1 MSISVALSHRT
12 TYEYDRLVTLAP
24 HVVRL
29 RPAPHS
35 RTPIKSYSLKI
46 EPEDHFLNWQQ
57 DAYANWHARLV
68 FPKPTRKFS
77 VTVDLVADMVA
88 INPFDF
94 FLEEDCQEVPF
105 KYTSAQLKDLRPYLR
120 KVGRGDTFREFVEQ
134 SPKQEGRTND
144 WLVALNGFLSQRI
157 DYTIRMEPGVQSPA
171 VTIRKALGSC
181 RDSAWLMVAMLREA
195 GYAARFVSGYLIQLT
210 ADLKPIEGPAGP
222 ENDFTDLHAWCE
234 VYLPGAGWVGM
245 DPTSGLFAGEGH
257 IPLAATPEPSSAAA
271 ITGAHDEAEVTFSF
285 EMSVE
290 RIDEPPRVTRPLSPE
305 QWAEIDRAGQAVEA
319 KLQAQDM
326 RLTMGGEPTFVSAID
341 RDGAEW
347 TTEAVGP
354 TKRVYA
360 DRLVRRLRDRF
371 APHGVLHHGQGK
383 WYPGEPLPRWAYSLI
398 WRGDGL
404 PLWSDADLLAR
415 ENTGHA
421 THETAAE
428 FSERLLD
435 ALELEDDAYAHPV
448 YEDPMH
454 FMGKEAML
462 PDNVTVEDNQLED
475 PQERARLVRMLNN
488 GLSNPVSYVIPIQL
502 AQAQASKRRRF
513 RWASDHWGTRRDKLF
528 LLPGDSPAGYRL
540 PLNSLSR
547 TEEFKQYFRDTM
559 LRRRKGLPPRR
570 RPYRG
575 TETEYETE
583 EYLDTPYF
591 GTGYG
596 PGQPTAPLPDGYV
609 MPPQAQPVRRIRQK
623 RRDAAPGPA
632 QDFDES
638 VWMRDVDSSDDW
650 LVGEYSYWV
659 EGMPIRTALAVEPRD
674 GILHVFMPPTG
685 SSDEYLDLVEAVEE
699 TAAAMNLPVR
709 IEGYEPPRDG
719 NFNVIRVTPD
729 PGVIEINIH
738 PGKDWQSLKEIN
750 EALYEEARQ
759 CGLDSFTFMVDGR
772 LTGSGG
778 GNHIVVGGATAPD
791 SPFLRRPDLVG
802 SIIRYWQRHPSLSY
816 LFSGTFIGPTSQAPR
831 FDEGLADRVYEMEI
845 ALSELSRMQAGGQA
859 FPWLADRILRH
870 LLTDMTGNTHR
881 AEICIDK
888 MFSPDGP
895 TGRLGLV
902 EFRGFEMPP
911 HWQMSMAQALV
922 MRGLLAWF
930 WDKPYTEPLVHWGK
944 ELHDKYLLPHYCRE
958 DFNQVLDDLSTA
970 HGFVFRPDWYDAQYE
985 MRFGEVG
992 HTTVEG
998 VKLTLRNGIEPWL
1011 VLGEEATGGGTSR
1024 YVDSS
1029 LERVELKVE
1038 GDLGSR
1044 FVITCNQVEVPLQR
1058 VAPDTYVA
1066 GIRFRSWQPWSSL
1079 HPTIPAHA
1087 PLVFDV
1093 YDRVAGRS
1101 VGGLKYLVAHEG
1113 GRAHENRPINDLEA
1127 EGRRRVRFQE
1137 GQHTPFR
1144 FDPIRPRKNLWNQA
1158 TLDLRFV

>member
-12 TYEYDRLVTLAP
+12 TYEYDRPVTLAP

-35 RTPIKSYSLKI
+35 RTPIKSYSLRI
-46 EPEDHFLNWQQ
+46 EPEEHFLNWQQ

-68 FPKPTRKFS
+68 FPKPARKFS

-94 FLEEDCQEVPF
+94 FLEEDCQDVPF
-105 KYTSAQLKDLRPYLR
+105 DYTPEQKKDLRPYLK
-120 KVGRGDTFREFVEQ
+120 KVGRGKRFKDFAAEIPEQ
-134 SPKQEGRTND
+134 KGTTND
-144 WLVALNGFLSQRI
+144 WLVAVNGFLANRI
-157 DYTIRMEPGVQSPA
+157 DYTIRLEPGVQSPST
-171 VTIRKALGSC
+171 TIRKALGSC
-181 RDSAWLMVAMLREA
+181 RDSAWLMVALLREF

-210 ADLKPIEGPAGP
+210 ADQKPIEGPAGP
-222 ENDFTDLHAWCE
+222 EDDFTDLHAWCE

-271 ITGAHDEAEVTFSF
+271 ITGAHGFAEVTFSF
-285 EMSVE
+285 EMSVK
-290 RIDEPPRVTRPLSPE
+290 RIDEPPRVTRPLTPE
-305 QWAEIDRAGQAVEA
+305 QWAEIDRAGQAVED
-319 KLQAQDM
+319 KIQAQDM

-341 RDGAEW
+341 RDGEEW

-354 TKRVYA
+354 TKRTYA
-360 DRLVRRLRDRF
+360 DQLIRRLRDRF

-404 PLWSDADLLAR
+404 PMWSDADLLAR
-415 ENTGHA
+415 ENTGHS
-421 THETAAE
+421 THETAE
-428 FSERLLD
+428 VFSEKLVA
-435 ALELEDDAYAHPV
+435 ALELGEDALAHPV
-448 YEDPMH
+448 FEDPMH

-462 PDNVTVEDNQLED
+462 PDNVTVEDSQLDD
-475 PQERARLVRMLNN
+475 PQERARLVRMMNN
-488 GLSNPVSYVIPIQL
+488 GLTNPVSYVIPIQL
-502 AQAQASKRRRF
+502 AQAKASARRRF
-513 RWASDHWGTRRDKLF
+513 RWASDIWGTRRDKLF
-528 LLPGDSPAGYRL
+528 LLPGDSAAGYRL
-540 PLNSLSR
+540 PLNSLTKS
-547 TEEFKQYFRDTM
+547 EEFKQYFRDTM
-559 LRRRKGLPPRR
+559 LRRKRALPPRKLLR
-570 RPYRG
+570 RGEEP
-575 TETEYETE
+575 ETEYETE
-583 EYLDTPYF
+583 EFWTTPFY
-591 GTGYG
+591 GPGYG
-596 PGQPTAPLPDGYV
+596 PGTGTTQP
-609 MPPQAQPVRRIRQK
+609 PPVKHIRQ
-623 RRDAAPGPA
+623 RRKNAAPGPA
-632 QDFDES
+632 QDQGEE
-638 VWMRDVDSSDDW
+638 VWLRDIESSDDW
-650 LVGEYSYWV
+650 LTGEYSYWV
-659 EGMPIRTALAVEPRD
+659 EGTPVRTAMVVEPRD

-699 TAAAMNLPVR
+699 TAAEMQLPVR

-729 PGVIEINIH
+729 PGVIEVNIH
-738 PGKDWQSLKEIN
+738 PATGWQGLKEIN

-778 GNHIVVGGATAPD
+778 GNHIVVGGATPAD

-802 SIIRYWQRHPSLSY
+802 SIVRYWQRHPSLSY

-831 FDEGLADRVYEMEI
+831 FDEGLPDKVYEMEI
-845 ALSELSRMQAGGQA
+845 ALSELSRMQSSGQA

-870 LLTDMTGNTHR
+870 LLTDLTGNTHR

-888 MFSPDGP
+888 MYSPDGP

-911 HWQMSMAQALV
+911 HWQMSMAQSLV
-922 MRGLLAWF
+922 MRALLAWF
-930 WDKPYTEPLVHWGK
+930 WDTPYTEPLIHWGSD
-944 ELHDKYLLPHYCRE
+944 LHDKFLLPHYCRA
-958 DFNQVLDDLSTA
+958 DFDQVLSDLSQA
-970 HGFVFRPDWYDAQYE
+970 HGFPFRSDWYDAQYE

-992 HTTVEG
+992 HTQVEG
-998 VKLTLRNGIEPWL
+998 LKLTLGNGIEPWL

-1038 GDLGSR
+1038 GILGDR
-1044 FVITCNQVEVPLQR
+1044 FVITCNQVEIPLQK
-1058 VAPDTYVA
+1058 VGPDTYVA

-1113 GRAHENRPINDLEA
+1113 GRAHETRPVNDLEA
-1127 EGRRRVRFQE
+1127 EGRRRVRFQQ

-1144 FDPIRPRKNLWNQA
+1144 FDPVKPRDNLWNKA

>member
-35 RTPIKSYSLKI
+35 RTPIKSYSLRI

-68 FPKPTRKFS
+68 FTKPTRKFS

-94 FLEEDCQEVPF
+94 FLEESCEDVPF
-105 KYTSAQLKDLRPYLR
+105 SYAPEQKRDLRPYLK
-120 KVGRGDTFREFVEQ
+120 KVGRGQAFKDFAAQVPVQ
-134 SPKQEGRTND
+134 DGRTID
-144 WLVALNGFLSQRI
+144 WLVAINAFLAERI
-157 DYTIRMEPGVQSPA
+157 DYTIRMEPGVQSPS

-181 RDSAWLMVAMLREA
+181 RDSAWLMVALMREF

-210 ADLKPIEGPAGP
+210 ADQKPIEGPAGP
-222 ENDFTDLHAWCE
+222 EDDFTDLHAWCE

-257 IPLAATPEPSSAAA
+257 IPLAATPEPGSAAA
-271 ITGAHDEAEVTFSF
+271 ITGAHDFAEVSFSF
-285 EMSVE
+285 DMHVK

-305 QWAEIDRAGQAVEA
+305 QWAEIDRAGEAVEA
-319 KLQAQDM
+319 KLKAQDM

-354 TKRVYA
+354 TKRAYA
-360 DRLVRRLRDRF
+360 DNLVRRLRERF

-404 PLWSDADLLAR
+404 PLWSEAELLAK

-421 THETAAE
+421 THETAEE
-428 FSERLLD
+428 FSERLVE
-435 ALELEDDAYAHPV
+435 ALELGEEAFAHPV
-448 YEDPMH
+448 FEDPMH
-454 FMGKEAML
+454 FVGKEAML
-462 PDNVTVEDNQLED
+462 PDNVTVEDNKLDD

-488 GLSNPVSYVIPIQL
+488 GLTNPVSYVIPIQL
-502 AQAQASKRRRF
+502 AQAKASARRRF
-513 RWASDHWGTRRDKLF
+513 RWATDVWGTRRDKLF

-540 PLNSLSR
+540 PLNSLSKS
-547 TEEFKQYFRDTM
+547 EEFKQYFRDTM
-559 LRRRKGLPPRR
+559 LRRKRGLAPRR
-570 RPYRG
+570 AVRRG
-575 TETEYETE
+575 PEVE
-583 EYLDTPYF
+583 EDHESEEFLTTPFY
-591 GTGYG
+591 GPGYG
-596 PGQPTAPLPDGYV
+596 PGGMVGYGQPIMPAP
-609 MPPQAQPVRRIRQK
+609 APVRQIRQK
-623 RRDAAPGPA
+623 RKNAAPGPA
-632 QDFDES
+632 QDQGED
-638 VWMRDVDSSDDW
+638 VWLRDVDSSDDW
-650 LVGEYSYWV
+650 LQGEYSFWV

-729 PGVIEINIH
+729 PGVIEVNIH
-738 PGKDWQSLKEIN
+738 PANDWRSLKDIN

-759 CGLDSFTFMVDGR
+759 SGLDSFTFMVDGR

-778 GNHIVVGGATAPD
+778 GNHIVVGGATPAD
-791 SPFLRRPDLVG
+791 SPFLRRPDLVA
-802 SIIRYWQRHPSLSY
+802 SLIRYWQRHPSLSY

-831 FDEGLADRVYEMEI
+831 FDEGLADKVYEMEI
-845 ALSELSRMQAGGQA
+845 ALSELTRMQNSGQA
-859 FPWLADRILRH
+859 FPWLSDRILRH
-870 LLTDMTGNTHR
+870 LLTDLTGNTHR

-888 MFSPDGP
+888 MYSPDGP

-930 WDKPYTEPLVHWGK
+930 WDKPYTEPLIHWGQD
-944 ELHDKYLLPHYCRE
+944 LHDKFLLPHYCRA
-958 DFNQVLDDLSTA
+958 DFNEVLSDLSGA
-970 HGFVFRPDWYDAQYE
+970 HGFAFRPDWYDAQYE

-992 HTTVEG
+992 HTQVEG
-998 VKLTLRNGIEPWL
+998 LKLTLRNGIEPWL

-1038 GDLGSR
+1038 GDLGRR
-1044 FVITCNQVEVPLQR
+1044 FVITCNQVEVPLQE
-1058 VAPDTYVA
+1058 VGPETYVA

-1093 YDRVAGRS
+1093 YDRVVGRS

-1113 GRAHENRPINDLEA
+1113 GRAHESRPINDLEA

-1137 GQHTPFR
+1137 GQHTPFA
-1144 FDPIRPRKNLWNQA
+1144 FEPRKPRENLWNRT

>member
-12 TYEYDRLVTLAP
+12 TYEYDRPVNLAP

-35 RTPIKSYSLKI
+35 RTPIKSYSLRI
-46 EPEDHFLNWQQ
+46 EPEEHFLNWQQ

-68 FPKPTRKFS
+68 FQKPTRKFS

-94 FLEEDCQEVPF
+94 FLEEACEEVPF
-105 KYTSAQLKDLRPYLR
+105 EYAPEQKKDLRPYLK
-120 KVGRGDTFREFVEQ
+120 KVSRSKAFKEFADEA
-134 SPKQEGRTND
+134 PKQEGRTND
-144 WLVALNGFLSQRI
+144 WLVALNGFLSERI
-157 DYTIRMEPGVQSPA
+157 DYTIRMEPGVQSPTT
-171 VTIRKALGSC
+171 TIRKALGSC
-181 RDSAWLMVAMLREA
+181 RDSAWLMVALLREF

-210 ADLKPIEGPAGP
+210 ADQKPIEGPAGP
-222 ENDFTDLHAWCE
+222 EDDFTDLHAWCE

-257 IPLAATPEPSSAAA
+257 IPLAATPEPVSAAA
-271 ITGAHDEAEVTFSF
+271 ITGAHDFAEVSFSF
-285 EMSVE
+285 DMHVK
-290 RIDEPPRVTRPLSPE
+290 RVDEPPRVTRPLSPE
-305 QWAEIDRAGQAVEA
+305 QWAEIDRAGEAVEA
-319 KLQAQDM
+319 KIQAQDM

-341 RDGAEW
+341 RDGEEW

-354 TKRVYA
+354 TKQTYA
-360 DRLVRRLRDRF
+360 DNLVRRLRDRF

-404 PLWSDADLLAR
+404 PLWSDADLLAK
-415 ENTGHA
+415 ENTGQA
-421 THETAAE
+421 TFETAEE
-428 FSERLLD
+428 FSERLVE
-435 ALELEDDAYAHPV
+435 ALELGDDAVAHPL
-448 YEDPMH
+448 YEDPLH
-454 FMGKEAML
+454 FVGKEAML
-462 PDNVTVEDNQLED
+462 PDNVTIEDNQLED
-475 PQERARLVRMLNN
+475 PQERARLVRMMNN

-502 AQAQASKRRRF
+502 AQAKASARRRF
-513 RWASDHWGTRRDKLF
+513 RWATDVWGTRRDKLF
-528 LLPGDSPAGYRL
+528 LMPGDSPAGYRL
-540 PLNSLSR
+540 PLNSLSKS
-547 TEEFKQYFRDTM
+547 EEFKQYFRDTM
-559 LRRRKGLPPRR
+559 LRRKRGLPPRKVWR
-570 RPYRG
+570 RG
-575 TETEYETE
+575 HE
-583 EYLDTPYF
+583 EEVEVEELLTTPFY
-591 GTGYG
+591 GPGYG
-596 PGQPTAPLPDGYV
+596 PGGMVGYGQPIV
-609 MPPQAQPVRRIRQK
+609 PPPVKKVRQK
-623 RRDAAPGPA
+623 RKNAAPGPA
-632 QDFDES
+632 QELGEDE
-638 VWMRDVDSSDDW
+638 WLRDLEISDDW
-650 LVGEYSYWV
+650 LAGQYSYWV

-729 PGVIEINIH
+729 PGVIEVNIH
-738 PGKDWQSLKEIN
+738 PANDWQGLKQIN

-778 GNHIVVGGATAPD
+778 GNHIVVGGATPSD
-791 SPFLRRPDLVG
+791 SPFLRRPDLVA
-802 SIIRYWQRHPSLSY
+802 SLIRYWQRHPSLSY

-831 FDEGLADRVYEMEI
+831 FDEGLSDKVYEMEI
-845 ALSELSRMQAGGQA
+845 ALNELTRMQNQGQA

-870 LLTDMTGNTHR
+870 LLTDLTGNTHR

-888 MFSPDGP
+888 MYSPDGP

-911 HWQMSMAQALV
+911 HWQMSMAQSLV

-930 WDKPYTEPLVHWGK
+930 WDKPYTEPLIHWGK
-944 ELHDKYLLPHYCRE
+944 ELHDKFLLPHYCRA
-958 DFNQVLDDLSTA
+958 DFNEVLADLSQA
-970 HGFVFRPDWYDAQYE
+970 NGFAFRPDWYDAQFE

-992 HTTVEG
+992 HTYVEG
-998 VKLTLRNGIEPWL
+998 LKLTLRNGIEPWL
-1011 VLGEEATGGGTSR
+1011 VLGEEASGGGTSR

-1044 FVITCNQVEVPLQR
+1044 YVITCNQVEVPLQKTG
-1058 VAPDTYVA
+1058 PETFVA
-1066 GIRFRSWQPWSSL
+1066 GVRFRSWQPWSSL
-1079 HPTIPAHA
+1079 HPTIPPNA

-1093 YDRVAGRS
+1093 YDRISGRS

-1113 GRAHENRPINDLEA
+1113 GRAHETRPINDLEA

-1137 GQHTPFR
+1137 GQHTPFH
-1144 FDPIRPRKNLWNQA
+1144 FDPVKPRENAWNQA

>member
-12 TYEYDRLVTLAP
+12 TYEYDRPVNLAP

-35 RTPIKSYSLKI
+35 RTPIKSYSLRI
-46 EPEDHFLNWQQ
+46 EPEDHFINWQQ
-57 DAYANWHARLV
+57 DAYANWSARLV
-68 FPKPTRKFS
+68 FNKPTQKFS

-94 FLEEDCQEVPF
+94 FIEESCEQVPF
-105 KYTSAQLKDLRPYLR
+105 AYTNEQLKDLRPYLR
-120 KVGRGDTFREFVEQ
+120 KVGRGDTFRSFVEEAPAQ
-134 SPKQEGRTND
+134 SGTTND
-144 WLVALNGFLSQRI
+144 WLVAVNSFLANRI
-157 DYTIRMEPGVQSPA
+157 DYTIRMEPGVQRPS

-181 RDSAWLMVAMLREA
+181 RDSAWLMVALLREL

-210 ADLKPIEGPAGP
+210 ADQKPIEGPAGP
-222 ENDFTDLHAWCE
+222 EDDFTDLHAWCE
-234 VYLPGAGWVGM
+234 IYLPGAGWIGM

-257 IPLAATPEPSSAAA
+257 IPLAATPEPTSAAA
-271 ITGAHDEAEVTFSF
+271 ITGAHEFAEVSFSF
-285 EMSVE
+285 DMSVK

-305 QWAEIDRAGQAVEA
+305 QWAEIDRAGQAIDQ
-319 KLQAQDM
+319 KLEAQDM

-341 RDGAEW
+341 RDGEEW
-347 TTEAVGP
+347 FTAAVGP
-354 TKRVYA
+354 TKRTYA
-360 DRLVRRLRDRF
+360 DSLVRRLRERF

-404 PLWSDADLLAR
+404 PLWSNADLLAK
-415 ENTGHA
+415 ENTGSA
-421 THETAAE
+421 TYETAEE
-428 FSERLLD
+428 FSEKLLE
-435 ALELEDDAYAHPV
+435 ALDLGDEAVAHPL
-448 YEDPMH
+448 YEDPLH

-462 PDNVTVEDNQLED
+462 PDNVSVKDSQLED
-475 PQERARLVRMLNN
+475 PQERARMVRMLNN

-502 AQAQASKRRRF
+502 AQAKASSRRRF
-513 RWASDHWGTRRDKLF
+513 RWTSDVWGTRRDKLF
-528 LLPGDSPAGYRL
+528 LMPGDSPAGYRL
-540 PLNSLSR
+540 PLNSLDKS
-547 TEEFKQYFRDTM
+547 EEFKQYFRDTM
-559 LRRRKGLPPRR
+559 LRRKRALPARR
-570 RPYRG
+570 AVRRNDEPENG
-575 TETEYETE
+575 ADENQV
-583 EYLDTPYF
+583 LDTPVF

-596 PGQPTAPLPDGYV
+596 QPTAANPTR
-609 MPPQAQPVRRIRQK
+609 QVRQQRGN
-623 RRDAAPGPA
+623 AAPGPA
-632 QDFDES
+632 QDYDED
-638 VWMRDVDSSDDW
+638 VWLRDVESSDDW
-650 LVGEYSYWV
+650 LMGEHSFWV
-659 EGMPIRTALAVEPRD
+659 EGMPVRTALAVEPRD

-699 TAAAMNLPVR
+699 TAASMDLPVR
-709 IEGYEPPRDG
+709 IEGYEPPNDG
-719 NFNVIRVTPD
+719 NINIIRVTPD
-729 PGVIEINIH
+729 PGVIEVNIH
-738 PGKDWQSLKEIN
+738 PAKSWQSLKEIN

-778 GNHIVVGGATAPD
+778 GNHIVVGGATPAD
-791 SPFLRRPDLVG
+791 SPFLRRPDLIG
-802 SIIRYWQRHPSLSY
+802 SLIRYWQRHPSLSY

-831 FDEGLADRVYEMEI
+831 FDEGLPDKVYEMEI
-845 ALSELSRMQAGGQA
+845 ALNELTRIQESGQS
-859 FPWLADRILRH
+859 FPWLSDRILRH
-870 LLTDMTGNTHR
+870 LLTDLTGNTHR

-888 MFSPDGP
+888 MYSPDSP

-911 HWQMSMAQALV
+911 HWQMSMAQSLV

-930 WDKPYTEPLVHWGK
+930 WDTPYEEPLEHWGQT
-944 ELHDKYLLPHYCRE
+944 LHDKFLLPHHCRA
-958 DFNQVLDDLSTA
+958 DFNSVLDDLSSA
-970 HGFVFRPDWYDAQYE
+970 HGFAFRPDWYDAQYE

-992 HTTVEG
+992 HTHVEG
-998 VKLTLRNGIEPWL
+998 LKLTLRNGIEPWL

-1029 LERVELKVE
+1029 LERVELKIE
-1038 GDLGSR
+1038 GDLGER
-1044 FVITCNQVEVPLQR
+1044 FVITCNQVEVPLEK
-1058 VAPDTYVA
+1058 VGPDTYVA

-1093 YDRVAGRS
+1093 YDRISGRS

-1113 GRAHENRPINDLEA
+1113 GRAHETRPVNELEA

-1144 FDPIRPRKNLWNQA
+1144 FDPIKPRANAWNSA
-1158 TLDLRFV
+1158 TLDMRFI

>member
-1 MSISVALSHRT
+1 MAVSVALNHRT
-12 TYEYDRLVTLAP
+12 TYHYDRLINLAP
-24 HVVRL
+24 HVIRL

-35 RTPIKSYSLKI
+35 RTPIKSYSLRI
-46 EPEDHFLNWQQ
+46 EPEEHFLNWQQ
-57 DAYANWHARLV
+57 DAYANWSARLV
-68 FPKPTRKFS
+68 FPKPTRLFS

-94 FLEEDCQEVPF
+94 FLEEACEEVPF
-105 KYTSAQLKDLRPYLR
+105 RYAPDQLKDLRPYLR
-120 KVGRGDTFREFVEQ
+120 KLSRGKAFTDFAAATPVQ
-134 SPKQEGRTND
+134 TGRTID
-144 WLVALNGFLSQRI
+144 WLVALNGFVASQI
-157 DYTIRMEPGVQSPA
+157 DYTIRLEPGVQSPT
-171 VTIRKALGSC
+171 VTIQKALGSC
-181 RDSAWLMVAMLREA
+181 RDSAWLLVALLREF

-210 ADLKPIEGPAGP
+210 ADQKPIEGPAGP
-222 ENDFTDLHAWCE
+222 ADDFTDLHAWCE

-257 IPLAATPEPSSAAA
+257 IPLAATPEPMSAAA
-271 ITGAHDEAEVTFSF
+271 ITGAHEKAEVTFSF
-285 EMSVE
+285 DMSVK
-290 RIDEPPRVTRPLSPE
+290 RIDEPPRVTRPLSPQ

-319 KLQAQDM
+319 KIQAQDM

-354 TKRVYA
+354 TKRLYA
-360 DRLVRRLRDRF
+360 DRLIRRLRDRF

-404 PLWSDADLLAR
+404 PLWSDADLIAP

-435 ALELEDDAYAHPV
+435 ALELGDGAYAHPV
-448 YEDPMH
+448 FEDPLH
-454 FMGKEAML
+454 FVGKEALL

-513 RWASDHWGTRRDKLF
+513 RWVTDQWGTRRDKLF
-528 LLPGDSPAGYRL
+528 LIPGDSPAGYRL
-540 PLNSLSR
+540 PLNSLTK

-559 LRRRKGLPPRR
+559 LRRKKDLPPRKRVR
-570 RPYRG
+570 RGEADAFEVEP
-575 TETEYETE
+575 E
-583 EYLDTPYF
+583 EFLDTPF
-591 GTGYG
+591 FG
-596 PGQPTAPLPDGYV
+596 PGTAPVGGIYGGGPAA
-609 MPPQAQPVRRIRQK
+609 PAPARRIRQS
-623 RRDAAPGPA
+623 RRDPAPGPA
-632 QDFDES
+632 QDYDETT
-638 VWMRDVDSSDDW
+638 WLRDIDSSDDW

-659 EGMPIRTALAVEPRD
+659 EGMPIRTAMAIEPRD
-674 GILHVFMPPTG
+674 GILHIFMPPTG

-699 TAAAMNLPVR
+699 TAAAMNLAVR

-729 PGVIEINIH
+729 PGVIEVNIH
-738 PGKDWQSLKEIN
+738 PATSWQGLKEIN

-759 CGLDSFTFMVDGR
+759 SGLDSFTFMVDGR

-778 GNHIVVGGATAPD
+778 GNHIVVGGATPAD
-791 SPFLRRPDLVG
+791 SPFLRRPDLVA
-802 SIIRYWQRHPSLSY
+802 SIVRYWQRHPSLSY

-831 FDEGLADRVYEMEI
+831 FDEGLADKVYEMEI
-845 ALSELSRMQAGGQA
+845 ALGELARVQATGQA
-859 FPWLADRILRH
+859 FPWLSDRILRH
-870 LLTDMTGNTHR
+870 LLTDLTGNTHR

-888 MFSPDGP
+888 MYSPDGP

-930 WDKPYTEPLVHWGK
+930 WEEPYTAPLTHWGK
-944 ELHDKYLLPHYCRE
+944 ELHDRFLLPHYARE
-958 DFNQVLDDLSTA
+958 DFNAVLDDLTRA
-970 HGFVFRPDWYDAQYE
+970 HGFAFRPDWYDAQYE
-985 MRFGEVG
+985 MRFAEVG
-992 HTTVEG
+992 HTSVDG
-998 VKLTLRNGIEPWL
+998 LKLTLRNGIEPWL

-1038 GDLGSR
+1038 GELGER
-1044 FVITCNQVEVPLQR
+1044 YVITCNQVELPLQK
-1058 VAPDTYVA
+1058 VADGTYVA
-1066 GIRFRSWQPWSSL
+1066 GVRFRSWQPWSSL

-1093 YDRVAGRS
+1093 YDRQNGRS
-1101 VGGLKYLVAHEG
+1101 VGGLRYHVSHEG
-1113 GRAHENRPINDLEA
+1113 GRAHETRPINDLEA
-1127 EGRRRVRFQE
+1127 ETRRRVRFQE
-1137 GQHTPFR
+1137 GQHTPFAYE
-1144 FDPIRPRKNLWNQA
+1144 PIKPRQNLWNQT
-1158 TLDLRFV
+1158 TLDLRFI

>member
-1 MSISVALSHRT
+1 MSISVALSHQT
-12 TYEYDRLVTLAP
+12 TYEYDRPVNLAP

-57 DAYANWHARLV
+57 DAYANWSARIV
-68 FPKPTRKFS
+68 FQKPTQKFS

-94 FLEEDCQEVPF
+94 FLEEDCQQVPF
-105 KYTSAQLKDLRPYLR
+105 EYSKEQRKDLRPYLKR
-120 KVGRGDTFREFVEQ
+120 VGRGDTFKEFAAQAPEQ
-134 SPKQEGRTND
+134 TGDTND
-144 WLVALNGFLSQRI
+144 WLVALNTFIANRI
-157 DYTIRMEPGVQSPA
+157 DYTIRMEPGVQSPS

-181 RDSAWLMVAMLREA
+181 RDSAWLMVALFREM

-210 ADLKPIEGPAGP
+210 ADIKPIEGPAGP
-222 ENDFTDLHAWCE
+222 QDDFTDLHAWCE
-234 VYLPGAGWVGM
+234 VFLPGAGWVGM

-271 ITGAHDEAEVTFSF
+271 ITGAHDFAEVTFGF
-285 EMSVE
+285 DMSVK
-290 RIDEPPRVTRPLSPE
+290 RVDEPPRVTRPLSPE
-305 QWAEIDRAGQAVEA
+305 QWAEIDRAGQAIED

-341 RDGAEW
+341 RDGEEW

-354 TKRVYA
+354 TKRTYA
-360 DRLVRRLRDRF
+360 DNLVRRLRDRF

-404 PLWSDADLLAR
+404 PLWSEADLLAK

-421 THETAAE
+421 THETAEA
-428 FSERLLD
+428 FSERLVEALD
-435 ALELEDDAYAHPV
+435 LGEEAVAHPV

-454 FMGKEAML
+454 FVGKEAML
-462 PDNVTVEDNQLED
+462 PDNVTVQDNKLED

-488 GLSNPVSYVIPIQL
+488 GLADPVSFVIPIQL
-502 AQAQASKRRRF
+502 AQAKASARRRF
-513 RWASDHWGTRRDKLF
+513 RWASDVWSTRRDKLF

-540 PLNSLSR
+540 PLNSLSKSD
-547 TEEFKQYFRDTM
+547 EFKQYFRDTM
-559 LRRRKGLPPRR
+559 LRRMRKLPPRR
-570 RPYRG
+570 AVRRG
-575 TETEYETE
+575 AEPDSPAETE
-583 EYLDTPYF
+583 EFLTTPFY
-591 GTGYG
+591 GPGYG
-596 PGQPTAPLPDGYV
+596 PAGLVGFGQPI
-609 MPPQAQPVRRIRQK
+609 MPQPAKQVRQK
-623 RRDAAPGPA
+623 RRSAAPGPA
-632 QDFDES
+632 QNYEED
-638 VWMRDVDSSDDW
+638 VWLQDVAGSDDW
-650 LVGEYSYWV
+650 LAGENTFWV

-699 TAAAMNLPVR
+699 TAAEMNLPVR
-709 IEGYEPPRDG
+709 IEGYEPPNDG

-729 PGVIEINIH
+729 PGVIEVNIH
-738 PGKDWQSLKEIN
+738 PAKNWQALKEIN
-750 EALYEEARQ
+750 EVLYEEARQ
-759 CGLDSFTFMVDGR
+759 SGLDSFTFMVDGR

-778 GNHIVVGGATAPD
+778 GNHIVVGGETPAD
-791 SPFLRRPDLVG
+791 SPFLRRPDMVA

-831 FDEGLADRVYEMEI
+831 FDEGLADKVYEMEI
-845 ALSELSRMQAGGQA
+845 ALNELSRIQETGQA
-859 FPWLADRILRH
+859 MPWLSDRILRH
-870 LLTDMTGNTHR
+870 LLTDLTGNTHR

-888 MFSPDGP
+888 MYSPDGP

-911 HWQMSMAQALV
+911 HWQMSMAQSLV
-922 MRGLLAWF
+922 MRALLAWF

-944 ELHDKYLLPHYCRE
+944 ELHDKFLLPHYCRA
-958 DFNQVLDDLSTA
+958 DFDEVLGDLSAA
-970 HGFVFRPDWYDAQYE
+970 HGLAFRPDWYNAQYE

-992 HTTVEG
+992 NTTIEG
-998 VKLTLRNGIEPWL
+998 LKLTLRNGIEPWL
-1011 VLGEEATGGGTSR
+1011 VLGEEASGGGTSR

-1038 GDLGSR
+1038 GDMGSR
-1044 FVITCNQVEVPLQR
+1044 FVITCNQVEVPLHK
-1058 VAPDTYVA
+1058 VGPDTHVA
-1066 GIRFRSWQPWSSL
+1066 GVRFRTWQPWSSL

-1093 YDRVAGRS
+1093 YDRVSGRS

-1113 GRAHENRPINDLEA
+1113 GRAHETRPINDLEA
-1127 EGRRRVRFQE
+1127 EGRRRVRFQK
-1137 GQHTPFR
+1137 GQHTAFK
-1144 FDPIRPRKNLWNQA
+1144 FDPIKPRTNKWNEA

>member
-35 RTPIKSYSLKI
+35 RTPIKSYSLRI

-57 DAYANWHARLV
+57 DAYANWHARIV
-68 FPKPTRKFS
+68 FNKPTRKFS
-77 VTVDLVADMVA
+77 VTVDLVADLVA

-94 FLEEDCQEVPF
+94 FVEEQCAQVPF
-105 KYTSAQLKDLRPYLR
+105 SYSAEQRKDLRPYLR
-120 KVGRGDTFREFVEQ
+120 KVGRGAAFKEFAAQAPEQ
-134 SPKQEGRTND
+134 KGMTND
-144 WLVALNGFLSQRI
+144 WLVALNTFLANQI
-157 DYTIRMEPGVQSPA
+157 AYTIRMEPGVQNPS

-181 RDSAWLMVAMLREA
+181 RDTAWLMVALFREF

-210 ADLKPIEGPAGP
+210 ADQKPIEGPSGP
-222 ENDFTDLHAWCE
+222 ETDFTDLHAWCE

-245 DPTSGLFAGEGH
+245 DPTSGLFASEGH
-257 IPLAATPEPSSAAA
+257 IPLAATPEPVTAAA
-271 ITGAHDEAEVTFSF
+271 ISGAHDMAEVTFGF
-285 EMSVE
+285 DMSVK
-290 RIDEPPRVTRPLSPE
+290 RVDEPPRVTRPLSPE
-305 QWAEIDRAGQAVEA
+305 QWAEIDRAGEAVDKKIA
-319 KLQAQDM
+319 AQDM

-341 RDGAEW
+341 RDGDEW
-347 TTEAVGP
+347 TTAAVGP
-354 TKRVYA
+354 TKRTHA
-360 DRLVRRLRDRF
+360 DALVRRLRDRF

-404 PLWSDADLLAR
+404 PLWQESELFAK
-415 ENTGHA
+415 ENTGKA
-421 THETAAE
+421 THETAQE
-428 FSERLLD
+428 FSEKLVD
-435 ALELEDDAYAHPV
+435 ALELGEDAFAHPI

-454 FMGKEAML
+454 FVGKEAML
-462 PDNVTVEDNQLED
+462 PDNVTVEDNKLED

-502 AQAQASKRRRF
+502 AQAKASARRRF
-513 RWASDHWGTRRDKLF
+513 RWASDVWGTRRDKLF

-540 PLNSLSR
+540 PLDSLNK

-559 LRRRKGLPPRR
+559 LRRKRKLAPRR
-570 RPYRG
+570 GPEAEDEAE
-575 TETEYETE
+575 TETFWN
-583 EYLDTPYF
+583 TPFY
-591 GTGYG
+591 GPGYG
-596 PGQPTAPLPDGYV
+596 PGGVTGYGQPTMQAP
-609 MPPQAQPVRRIRQK
+609 APVRHIRQSRGK
-623 RRDAAPGPA
+623 PAPGPA
-632 QDFDES
+632 QDFGED
-638 VWMRDVDSSDDW
+638 VWLRDIESSDDW
-650 LVGEYSYWV
+650 LTNDHGFWV
-659 EGMPIRTALAVEPRD
+659 EGMPVRTAMAVEPRD

-699 TAAAMNLPVR
+699 TAAAMELPVR
-709 IEGYEPPRDG
+709 IEGYEPPNDG

-729 PGVIEINIH
+729 PGVIEVNIH
-738 PGKDWQSLKEIN
+738 PATGWKQLKAIN
-750 EALYEEARQ
+750 EVLYEEARQ
-759 CGLDSFTFMVDGR
+759 SGLDSFTFMVDGR

-778 GNHIVVGGATAPD
+778 GNHIVVGGATPAD
-791 SPFLRRPDLVG
+791 SPFLRRPDMVA
-802 SIIRYWQRHPSLSY
+802 SVVRYWQRHPSLSY

-831 FDEGLADRVYEMEI
+831 FDEGLPDKVYEMEI
-845 ALSELSRMQAGGQA
+845 ALNELARIQDNGQV

-870 LLTDMTGNTHR
+870 LLTDLTGNTHR

-888 MFSPDGP
+888 MFSPDSP

-911 HWQMSMAQALV
+911 HWQMSMAQSLV

-930 WDKPYTEPLVHWGK
+930 WEKPYTEPLIHWGS
-944 ELHDKYLLPHYCRE
+944 ELHDRFLLPHDCHA
-958 DFNQVLDDLSTA
+958 DFKEVLGDLSGA
-970 HGFVFRPDWYDAQYE
+970 HGMAFRSDWYDAQYE
-985 MRFGEVG
+985 MRFGKVG
-992 HTTVEG
+992 HTEVEG
-998 VKLTLRNGIEPWL
+998 LTLTLRNGIEPWL

-1038 GDLGSR
+1038 GELPSR
-1044 FVITCNQVEVPLQR
+1044 FVITCNQVEVPLRQ

-1113 GRAHENRPINDLEA
+1113 GRAHETRPVNDLEA

-1137 GQHTPFR
+1137 GQHTPFP
-1144 FDPIRPRKNLWNQA
+1144 FDPIKPKPNQWNKA
-1158 TLDLRFV
+1158 TLDMRFI